1 MKLPKKLRFILLFIL
16 AILFNL
22 VVFLPSNDLFIIV
35 RGGSME
41 PTLKNN
47 QVVLATKDTS
57 KLFVGDI
64 VVIQKNNELMIKRIT
79 AMQGAKYAENT
90 SDEHSFV
97 LIPEWFD
104 FNNHIASGVKLI
116 LKEIPANYFF
126 VEGDNPDKSIDSKN
140 FGLVRRNEIIA
151 KCLYN

>member
-16 AILFNL
+16 AILLNL

-35 RGGSME
+35 KGGSME

-47 QVVLATKDTS
+47 QVVLASKDTS

-97 LIPEWFD
+97 LIPEWV
-104 FNNHIASGVKLI
+104 NIHISIAPGINMLF
-116 LKEIPANYFF
+116 KEIPANYFF

-140 FGLVRRNEIIA
+140 FGLVRRNEIVA
-151 KCLYN
+151 KCLL